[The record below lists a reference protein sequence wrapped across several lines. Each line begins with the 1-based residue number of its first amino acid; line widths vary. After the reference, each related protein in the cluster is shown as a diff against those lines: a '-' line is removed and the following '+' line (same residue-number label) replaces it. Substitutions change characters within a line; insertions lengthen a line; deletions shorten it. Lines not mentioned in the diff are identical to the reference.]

1 MKGSKSLLQ
10 HLGLIRTREHRQH
23 LARQEA
29 QLEALKS
36 QLQQQKKEN
45 TVWQERYASV
55 AADLQFAQ
63 TIQAEVQSFS
73 NSLLGFRNSFE
84 SLSLYLE
91 RERRRIAGTSATT
104 EASQQ
109 DLKAIV
115 NRFGQILSG
124 MTTTSDHIL
133 SLRQET
139 GSIGEMVNLIR
150 DIASQTNL
158 LSLNAAIEAARAGEH
173 GRGFAVVASE
183 VRNLSGKTA
192 QATEEIDSIV
202 SKVQA
207 QAEETARASSANV
220 EQAQIYLTEVEE
232 NIARFRTALTDFSA
246 TSTRLSR
253 SAVLARIE
261 LANIDEINLRLQVY
275 QALMDGNEQREIAV
289 PTVRD
294 CGIGQWYYSDEAREY
309 FSQERLFQ
317 QLEAPHEEVHEYAR
331 LAVEAR
337 HRGQRDEAHRLLMA
351 MEKAN
356 SRVTDIIQQLL
367 KAASFYD

>member
-1 MKGSKSLLQ
+1 MSTSRGILQ
-10 HLGLIRTREHRQH
+10 CLGLVRAKEHRQH
-23 LARQEA
+23 LAQQTA
-29 QLEALKS
+29 QLQALQS
-36 QLQQQKKEN
+36 QLHQQQEE
-45 TVWQERYASV
+45 TAVWQERYASV
-55 AADLQFAQ
+55 AADLKFAQ

-73 NSLLGFRNSFE
+73 HSLLGFRNSFE
-84 SLSLYLE
+84 SLSLYLD
-91 RERRRIAGTSATT
+91 RERRRIAGASATT

-109 DLKAIV
+109 DLKIIV
-115 NRFGQILSG
+115 SRFGQILSG

-139 GSIGEMVNLIR
+139 GSISEMVNLIR

-173 GRGFAVVASE
+173 GRGFAVVAGE

-192 QATEEIDSIV
+192 QATEEIYSIV

-207 QAEETARASSANV
+207 RAEDTASASNTNV
-220 EQAQIYLTEVEE
+220 DQAQIYLAEVEE
-232 NIARFRTALTDFSA
+232 NIARFRTALTDFSE

-275 QALMDGNEQREIAV
+275 QALMNGDQQTEIAV